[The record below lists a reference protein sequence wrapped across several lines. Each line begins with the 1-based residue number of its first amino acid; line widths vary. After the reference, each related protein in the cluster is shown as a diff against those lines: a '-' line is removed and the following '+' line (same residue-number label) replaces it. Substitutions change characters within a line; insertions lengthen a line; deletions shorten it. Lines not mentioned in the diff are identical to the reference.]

1 MVLVCVGYMR
11 TAEVVCLWMI
21 IIDFVDDLIKYFISS
36 AYAHF
41 DELLR
46 ISERLCCKG
55 LSG

>member
-21 IIDFVDDLIKYFISS
+21 IIHFVDDLIKYFISS

-46 ISERLCCKG
+46 ILQRLGRKL